1 MFHYLEYIKTRKKSL
16 DDNPVENPDNIKVN
30 SRLSS
35 FKNNFDDDDELMF
48 DLELDI
54 IDDNTK
60 NYKY

>member
-1 MFHYLEYIKTRKKSL
+1 MYHYLEYIKTRKKSL

-60 NYKY
+60 N